1 MSSTTMNTLS
11 SAAGSAMRNAFL
23 LLVLLAA
30 IGGIYLLFKRHCFF
44 LADDEQL
51 VIHKLS
57 STIVIN
63 GPGVHMAPL
72 MIKKAYKRN
81 AELLE
86 KLDFARLRT
95 LSLARSRCTSAR
107 SSSSS
112 ARSTWCSP
120 TPGAVALT
128 HPVCGRRGQVDGREA
143 HREGPKIVFPSS
155 PHEQVHHAQTAIS
168 LESSQYVR
176 LIDSFSGKRWVVQG
190 ETLLFLQP
198 TWSIQDGVQEAI
210 ALKRTEY
217 VRLIDSVSGSIR
229 VEKGEQMLVP
239 TATEAPL
246 DKDVAASDDGSGKL
260 TAINLKAF
268 EYVNCS
274 TRATGVLRV
283 VRGEATV
290 FLGPTEQLVDRKG
303 KQSAVE
309 IDVETAVAVRNK
321 KTGALRLVTERGLYF
336 PSAEDEIQS
345 VQRLVK
351 LADYECMIV
360 SNESGEL
367 SFFYGDDAKR
377 GDKPRAFFI
386 PPHHSPYTLTWSR
399 GRRRERRDLVIER
412 IDTRPQFMS
421 FEFNCR
427 TSDNVELVLEGTF
440 FWQVVDVETM
450 VKVTGDTTGDMSSHA
465 RSRFIQLVSKVT
477 LKEFMNRFNDLA
489 SQAHRNDDEFYA
501 NRGVKIHTLEVTA
514 YRCQDASTAKNL
526 EQIIQE
532 TTNRMNRLSKQ
543 ESENEIKLF
552 AMKGEIDHETKR
564 ADLLRVLQDHKL
576 LEARNEGEAEAER
589 VRAFLAATAEA
600 VPDLGERVK
609 LWGILRKH
617 DALAAV
623 SSGPARLYFTPNDV
637 NLSIETKEETPM
649 PTPARRDQHGRVDVG
664 REHYQPRRLLSERG
678 CARERRNSKEREL
691 QALIRRRV
699 RRVDVMWQ

>member
-1 MSSTTMNTLS
+1 MNTLS
-11 SAAGSAMRNAFL
+11 SAAGSAVRNAFL

-86 KLDFARLRT
+86 KLDFCKVKDT
-95 LSLARSRCTSAR
+95 LTGEVKVHVGPKLLFLG
-107 SSSSS
+107 
-112 ARSTWCSP
+112 P
-120 TPGAVALT
+120 FDV
-128 HPVCGRRGQVDGREA
+128 VA
-143 HREGPKIVFPSS
+143 HRRQAQSLSPIQYAVVEDKSTGEKRIEKGPKIVFPSS
-155 PHEQVHHAQTAIS
+155 PHEEVHHAQTAIS

-268 EYVNCS
+268 EYVKLLDS
-274 TRATGVLRV
+274 ATGVLRV

-514 YRCQDASTAKNL
+514 YRCQDASTAKIL

-649 PTPARRDQHGRVDVG
+649 LPARDAISTAASTSGASTTSRDDF
-664 REHYQPRRLLSERG
+664 
-678 CARERRNSKEREL
+678 
-691 QALIRRRV
+691 
-699 RRVDVMWQ
+699 